1 MIVGFKLFFKY
12 FLTLSGSLLP
22 IEINEPF
29 SFRTIAKD
37 LSNSTKIPLV
47 NSLITNRISMATF
60 LKFSKVSRYK
70 VEDLGLG
77 ACTGA
82 YRLETK
88 YIFPLMLNP
97 PLKPQ

>member
-1 MIVGFKLFFKY
+1 MMVGFKLFFKY
-12 FLTLSGSLLP
+12 FLTLSGSLSP

-47 NSLITNRISMATF
+47 NSLTVTLMSMATF
-60 LKFSKVSRYK
+60 LKFSKVGRYK
-70 VEDLGLG
+70 VEDLVFG

-82 YRLETK
+82 Y
-88 YIFPLMLNP
+88 
-97 PLKPQ
+97 